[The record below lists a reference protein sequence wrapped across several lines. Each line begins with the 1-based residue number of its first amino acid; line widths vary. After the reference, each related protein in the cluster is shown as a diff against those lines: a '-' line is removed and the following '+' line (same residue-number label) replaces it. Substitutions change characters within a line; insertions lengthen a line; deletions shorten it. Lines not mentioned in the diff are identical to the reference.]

1 VIATRS
7 CQNSAGDNALPGR
20 RFLERALAFL
30 LFISIVPW
38 PTALA
43 SNYADQ
49 SVPQAR
55 AAAVLYAAT
64 MLMMGLS
71 FTSGWRYLAAHPELV
86 AEPARAAFPAGAR
99 RALLGGLVYLAAIAV
114 AFLSPTASFAID
126 AIVAVYFA
134 ASKSKVPGLIVR
146 SADADGSS

>member
-1 VIATRS
+1 MKYPLVRDLAADKIPVAVICRVLGFL
-7 CQNSAGDNALPGR
+7 QAGVLRLVQESRVAAGLGR
-20 RFLERALAFL
+20 GA
-30 LFISIVPW
+30 PD
-38 PTALA
+38 P
-43 SNYADQ
+43 
-49 SVPQAR
+49 
-55 AAAVLYAAT
+55 
-64 MLMMGLS
+64 
-71 FTSGWRYLAAHPELV
+71 RYLAAHPELV
-86 AEPARAAFPAGAR
+86 AEPARAAFPAAAR